1 MFVSHFITYTTSQH
15 TFVYVQFDT
24 VRMKLLRK
32 TRNSFIAPKRT
43 RFKSQIM
50 RINLAW
56 IFEFYVEFKYD
67 LWCMAFHSLSSI
79 GIYKTECNHW
89 IYTIYKKYYFQGR
102 FSLTRHILVIC
113 HTWEC
118 FIDRRTAHLT
128 NIVFWFSVSTP
139 FYNLWFSTSQY
150 FSLVELWLFLCSSL
164 YSRKLFQPQISCKW
178 HAIYIYT

>member
-1 MFVSHFITYTTSQH
+1 M
-15 TFVYVQFDT
+15 
-24 VRMKLLRK
+24 
-32 TRNSFIAPKRT
+32 
-43 RFKSQIM
+43 RF
-50 RINLAW
+50 
-56 IFEFYVEFKYD
+56 
-67 LWCMAFHSLSSI
+67 
-79 GIYKTECNHW
+79 NHW

-139 FYNLWFSTSQY
+139 FYNLWFLTSQY

-178 HAIYIYT
+178 HAIYISPKLKKNCKGHISQYLVYKISNKINVLFHILLLSVLSCHHL